1 MYAKCVNVSQINVL
15 LYKGG
20 QELLK
25 VKLPATAGREI
36 WTQSYCCQ
44 QRDNN
49 NNNHRDNNKYKQQQ
63 FRVKKTA
70 TEQTIRKYKQKQ
82 QIEGNCNHRA
92 NKKYKQ
98 QQYMYGETPSTS
110 RQYKNVNN
118 NKTDRRQQQS

>member
-15 LYKGG
+15 LYNGG

-49 NNNHRDNNKYKQQQ
+49 KIQTTTTTTTIGTTTNINNSSL
-63 FRVKKTA
+63 
-70 TEQTIRKYKQKQ
+70 
-82 QIEGNCNHRA
+82 G
-92 NKKYKQ
+92 
-98 QQYMYGETPSTS
+98 
-110 RQYKNVNN
+110 
-118 NKTDRRQQQS
+118 